1 VTLQATPEMAAKIS
15 ARHWERGAVVY
26 VRQSTTKQT
35 LHNRESQE
43 NQYALVQRAQALGW
57 SLERVRVIDADLGH
71 SGQDGE
77 RPGFQ
82 ELVTAVSLGHVGVVL
97 AYEASRLARSN
108 ADWYR
113 LLDLAT
119 VMGTLIAD
127 ADGVYDPRAYNDR
140 LLLGLRGMLS
150 EAELHLLRLRLDAG
164 RLRQVERGAYRQHL
178 PTGLV
183 RLPDGRVVKD
193 PDQQVQHAIALVF
206 ERFATLGSC
215 QQVLRSLRRDGLLL
229 PRHQTSGL
237 YAGQLLWKKPSEAA
251 LYDLLRNPAY
261 AGAFVYGRHYPHPD
275 RRPGQRARMA
285 HRALEEWPVVHQD
298 AYPAYIA
305 WETFLANQARM
316 SDNAS
321 RFDQRARGAAR
332 TGVALLVGLV
342 VCGRCG
348 RQMRVAYKPH
358 VRYVCA
364 ALKQAYAEPTCLHLD
379 GASIET
385 AVVAAFFDALAPAE
399 LDLLEEVLA
408 TQRADHARIAQQHV
422 DRVTRASYEVRLARR
437 QYDAVDPDHRLVA
450 AELERRWEVAL
461 QTEAEAREAAD
472 RFAQAPPA
480 PALDPTLRTQ
490 LRHLGAHLPALWTSG
505 RLQSV
510 QKKELLRTLIRRII
524 LSKPTPDTVE
534 VKVVWVSGAFSTLT
548 VHPVIH
554 RAADI
559 ADYDR
564 LVARVRALAAEGY
577 PDGEIARRVSAE
589 GFRGARTPTRVPK
602 RLVFQIRQTHGHPS
616 LTEQLRHQ
624 HHLDGQWTVWGLSRA
639 LGVDR
644 DWLYRR
650 IQRGTLPVVRHPATG
665 HYLIPDEPLLLER
678 LRDQVPTRPPPAPVA
693 PTAKAPTEAPTEAP
707 RCR

>member
-1 VTLQATPEMAAKIS
+1 MTLQLTPDTAAKIS

-35 LHNRESQE
+35 LQNRESQQ

-57 SLERVRVIDADLGH
+57 PVERVRVIDADLGQ

-82 ELVTAVSLGHVGVVL
+82 ELVAAVSLGHVGVVL

-119 VMGTLIAD
+119 VVGTLIAD

-164 RLRQVERGAYRQHL
+164 RMRQVERGDYRQHL
-178 PTGLV
+178 PTGLL

-206 ERFATLGSC
+206 ERFAALGSC
-215 QQVLRSLRRDGLLL
+215 QRVLRSLRQDGLLL

-237 YAGQLLWKKPSEAA
+237 YAGQLLWKKPSDAA

-285 HRALEEWPVVHQD
+285 HRALEDWPVVHQE
-298 AYPAYIA
+298 AYPAYIS

-321 RFDQRARGAAR
+321 RFDQRARGAPR
-332 TGVALLVGLV
+332 NGDALLVGLV

-348 RQMRVAYKPH
+348 RQMRVAYKPQI
-358 VRYVCA
+358 RYFCA
-364 ALKQAYAEPTCLHLD
+364 ALKHAYAEPSCLHLD
-379 GASIET
+379 GASIEA
-385 AVVAAFFDALAPAE
+385 AVVAAFFEALAPAE

-408 TQRADHARIAQQHV
+408 AQQADHARVAQQHADQV
-422 DRVTRASYEVRLARR
+422 ARAAYEVRLARR
-437 QYDAVDPDHRLVA
+437 QYDAVDPENRLVA
-450 AELERRWEVAL
+450 AELERRWELAL
-461 QTEAEAREAAD
+461 RAEAEAREAAD
-472 RFAQAPPA
+472 RFTQTPA
-480 PALDPTLRTQ
+480 AATLDPALRTH
-490 LRHLGAHLPALWTSG
+490 LRHIGRHLPALWASG
-505 RLQSV
+505 RLQPAH
-510 QKKELLRTLIRRII
+510 KKELLRTLIRRII
-524 LSKPTPDTVE
+524 VSKPTPDTVE

-554 RAADI
+554 RAMDVG
-559 ADYDR
+559 DYDR
-564 LVARVRALAAEGY
+564 LVARVLTLAGEGY
-577 PDGEIARRVSAE
+577 QDEEIARRVSAE
-589 GFRGARTPTRVPK
+589 GFRGARTPTSVPK
-602 RLVFQIRQTHGHPS
+602 RLVFRIRQAHGQSS
-616 LTEQLRHQ
+616 LTEQFRHQ
-624 HHLDGQWTVWGLSRA
+624 EKLDGQWTVWGLSRA

-644 DWLYRR
+644 NWLYRR
-650 IQRGTLPVVRHPATG
+650 IYAGTLPIERHPATG
-665 HYLIPDEPLLLER
+665 HYLIPDHPVVLQS
-678 LRDQVPTRPPPAPVA
+678 LRAQLPARRACPSA
-693 PTAKAPTEAPTEAP
+693 THPATPEASCPA
-707 RCR
+707 